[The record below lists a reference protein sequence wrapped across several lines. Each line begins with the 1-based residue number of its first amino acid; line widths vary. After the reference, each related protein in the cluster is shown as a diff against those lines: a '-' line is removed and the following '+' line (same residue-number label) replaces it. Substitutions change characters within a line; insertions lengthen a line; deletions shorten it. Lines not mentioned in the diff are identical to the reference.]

1 MALKDKWKKAGK
13 NIGGAFANFGKA
25 VGTTAKVVVG
35 KENNQNEDG
44 STKLKES
51 WKKVGHGFGDAGK
64 SLGQAAAGTAQK
76 VFSDEEKNENEEK
89 HSEDATENK
98 EEVVEA
104 EVVEEAK

>member
-51 WKKVGHGFGDAGK
+51 WTKVGHGFGDAGK

-76 VFSDEEKNENEEK
+76 VFTDEEKEEK
-89 HSEDATENK
+89 EEAKETEEK
-98 EEVVEA
+98 TEEVLEA